1 MTSMTAAGREHHE
14 RITIALDR
22 IPTLADMLHGQ
33 PGPEAFRDAFE
44 ASYVFITDTLL
55 PHMQTIEQEIY
66 PELERLMQNRHS
78 MAPMRR
84 EHAELTRLVASLS
97 VYKEALEADA
107 LGPSGSMGLR
117 RVLYRLYA
125 LLKVH
130 LAEEAEYLQVL
141 DHNLSTAEQE
151 ALAQRIAHA
160 GAQPL

>member
-1 MTSMTAAGREHHE
+1 MGSPGR
-14 RITIALDR
+14 T
-22 IPTLADMLHGQ
+22 T
-33 PGPEAFRDAFE
+33 FRDAFE
-44 ASYVFITDTLL
+44 ASYVFVTDTLL

-97 VYKEALEADA
+97 VYRDALEADA

-151 ALAQRIAHA
+151 ALGPTHRPRRDAAPVGRHGQGSAASYLACGR
-160 GAQPL
+160 GALTMAR